1 MVVCGLTGIHEE
13 LSGLEL
19 AEAPKSVFN
28 AVIVEH
34 APSPLL
40 NVIDAT
46 FTPCGLSGSLKV
58 AKKRQSASP
67 GLGSSTQKLGA
78 VVDEKLTDDLNSASI
93 FGNVIGHKLYD
104 GSSGNLYSCFRVNFA
119 NDPAQTQAPNVMD
132 LGLPSINTLNKSGVL
147 GTPATRIRSLT
158 DGSH

>member
-1 MVVCGLTGIHEE
+1 MRTRHVVVCGLTGIHEE

-58 AKKRQSASP
+58 AKKRQSMSP
-67 GLGSSTQKLGA
+67 GLGGNTQKLDTAIDG
-78 VVDEKLTDDLNSASI
+78 KLPNNLESESI
-93 FGNVIGHKLYD
+93 FRKVIGHKLSY
-104 GSSGNLYSCFRVNFA
+104 GSIGGLYSYFRMNFA
-119 NDPAQTQAPNVMD
+119 NDPVQTQAPNFMD
-132 LGLPSINTLNKSGVL
+132 IGLPDINTLN
-147 GTPATRIRSLT
+147 
-158 DGSH
+158 